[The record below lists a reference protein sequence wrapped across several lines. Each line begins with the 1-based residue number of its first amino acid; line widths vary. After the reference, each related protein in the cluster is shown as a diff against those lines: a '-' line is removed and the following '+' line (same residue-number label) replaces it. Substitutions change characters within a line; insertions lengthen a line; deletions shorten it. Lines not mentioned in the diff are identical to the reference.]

1 MHSPPSRHSQPA
13 FLCIELLLLVLLL
26 CYAAV
31 CIKHDLALNDVIKM
45 HTTTHHR
52 SRLACYLYYAAIPLG
67 ITLLIA
73 GTTYIILSS
82 TPQSSRMDM
91 MHPHPDEERSYLRS
105 TTDHFMP
112 SSSLLHGTDEF
123 FTSHDN
129 QEFPSIWNDGFF
141 SPLLETDPF
150 FKQLQETEPL
160 VFDLSQDENSVSLT
174 TSIPDIP
181 LEDISIE
188 VIDGTVL
195 HIHGEES
202 TPESHISFD
211 KRFALGHH
219 LEESNIQAKLTKGG
233 ELVVSAP
240 KIGIGKNTEIRKI
253 PILEEL

>member
-1 MHSPPSRHSQPA
+1 MNS
-13 FLCIELLLLVLLL
+13 
-26 CYAAV
+26 
-31 CIKHDLALNDVIKM
+31 
-45 HTTTHHR
+45 TTHHR
-52 SRLACYLYYAAIPLG
+52 SRLASYLYYAAIPLG

-91 MHPHPDEERSYLRS
+91 MHPHPDEEKSYLRS
-105 TTDHFMP
+105 TTDQFMP

-123 FTSHDN
+123 FTSLKHDDS
-129 QEFPSIWNDGFF
+129 QEKGDFLPSIWNVGFF
-141 SPLLETDPF
+141 SPLQEIDPF
-150 FKQLQETEPL
+150 FKQLQENEPMKWFDP
-160 VFDLSQDENSVSLT
+160 VFDLSQDEDSVSLT

-181 LEDISIE
+181 LKDISIE
-188 VIDGTVL
+188 VIGGTVL

-202 TPESHISFD
+202 TPESQFSFD

-219 LEESNIQAKLTKGG
+219 LEESNIQAKLTKRG

>member
-1 MHSPPSRHSQPA
+1 
-13 FLCIELLLLVLLL
+13 
-26 CYAAV
+26 
-31 CIKHDLALNDVIKM
+31 M

-52 SRLACYLYYAAIPLG
+52 SRLASYLYYAAVPLG

-91 MHPHPDEERSYLRS
+91 MHPHLDNERSYLRS

-112 SSSLLHGTDEF
+112 SSSLLHGTDDF
-123 FTSHDN
+123 FTSLKYDDS
-129 QEFPSIWNDGFF
+129 QEKGNLLPSIWNDGFF
-141 SPLLETDPF
+141 SPLLEIDPF
-150 FKQLQETEPL
+150 FNQLQENDPMKWFDP
-160 VFDLSQDENSVSLT
+160 VFDLSQDEDSVSLT

-195 HIHGEES
+195 HIHGEEN

-219 LEESNIQAKLTKGG
+219 LEESSIRAKLTKEG
-233 ELVVSAP
+233 ELIVSAQ
-240 KIGIGKNTEIRKI
+240 KVGIGKNTEIRKI